1 MVGVFVGLKLA
12 LLRSS
17 LRRSTGRAVGFT
29 AGVALGVAGACYAA
43 VGLARGDGGAGP
55 GGGAGGAD
63 LAVLVFAGLVVA
75 WLALP
80 LSFGAGGDE
89 SADPTRLAVL
99 PVRPRRLIA
108 GATASALVGPG
119 PLCTLIVITGAV
131 AGASDGA
138 FDSPAGAAVAVLC
151 VPLTL
156 LLCVV
161 ASRAVLA
168 AFARALTGRR
178 GKDAAALGGV
188 LAAVGG
194 YAAYLLL
201 STAGPGPALPP
212 VVVRV
217 LRWTPPG
224 WPADA
229 VRAAAEGRTGT
240 ALLELAGT
248 AALIG
253 LLMLWWHASLARLM
267 TTADAST
274 ARDVKVRAVHA
285 DGLRARLLTSS
296 RVLLVAH
303 HQWGAFLRAPR
314 HRMTMIAA
322 LAYALLFPVVL
333 VSVGMATPY
342 TVVGGA
348 WVFGLTVP
356 GVLFALDGSAIWTN
370 VATLR
375 TVAQARAELAGRML
389 PQLAVIVPWLTAV
402 ATGIAL
408 ATGRTDQLAAALG
421 VTFALLGVT
430 FAMGVVISVFHPYP
444 YPEDVWGVSAP
455 GQSGG
460 YHLANFCSSLLGAVV
475 IAPVAAGAFL
485 LDGSGSAWL
494 LLPLGTVYGLAAVLL
509 ILRPLGRRL
518 FERAPEI
525 LTTLRMS

>member
-1 MVGVFVGLKLA
+1 MVGVFFGLKLA

-17 LRRSTGRAVGFT
+17 LRRSTGRAVGFV
-29 AGVALGVAGACYAA
+29 AGASIALAGACYTAA
-43 VGLARGDGGAGP
+43 GLAGNHGGERA
-55 GGGAGGAD
+55 AD
-63 LAVLVFAGLVVA
+63 VTVLAFTGLAVA

-80 LSFGAGGDE
+80 VSFGAGGDE

-108 GATASALVGPG
+108 GATVSALIGPG

-131 AGASDGA
+131 AGAADGA
-138 FDSPAGAAVAVLC
+138 FDSAVGAAAAVLA
-151 VPLTL
+151 VPLML

-201 STAGPGPALPP
+201 TTAGSVPALPP
-212 VVVRV
+212 VVARV
-217 LRWTPPG
+217 LRWAPPG

-248 AALIG
+248 AVLIG
-253 LLMLWWHASLARLM
+253 LLMVWWHASLARLM

-274 ARDVKVRAVHA
+274 AQAVKVRA
-285 DGLRARLLTSS
+285 GQGTGPRARLLASS
-296 RVLLVAH
+296 RSLLVAH
-303 HQWGAFLRAPR
+303 HQFGAFLRAPR

-322 LAYALLFPVVL
+322 FAYALLFPVVM
-333 VSVGMATPY
+333 VPVGAKTPY
-342 TVVGGA
+342 VVVGGA

-375 TVAQARAELAGRML
+375 TAAQARAELVGRML
-389 PQLAVIVPWLTAV
+389 PQLALIAPWLTAV
-402 ATGIAL
+402 AVGIAL
-408 ATGRTDQLAAALG
+408 GTGRTDQLAPALG
-421 VTFALLGVT
+421 ITFALLGVT
-430 FAMGVVISVFHPYP
+430 FAMGMVISVYHPYP
-444 YPEDVWGVSAP
+444 YPEDPFSVSAP

-460 YHLANFCSSLLGAVV
+460 YHLANFLSSMLGSVV
-475 IAPVAAGAFL
+475 IAPVIAGAFL
-485 LDGSGSAWL
+485 LDGTASSWL
-494 LLPLGTVYGLAAVLL
+494 LLPIGTAYGLLAAALT
-509 ILRPLGRRL
+509 LRVMGQRL

-525 LTTLRMS
+525 LAVLRMS

>member
-17 LRRSTGRAVGFT
+17 LRRSTARAVGF
-29 AGVALGVAGACYAA
+29 VAGAVISVAGAGYVA
-43 VGLARGDGGAGP
+43 VGLAEAQGEPGAP
-55 GGGAGGAD
+55 D
-63 LAVLVFAGLVVA
+63 FAVLAFSGLVIA

-108 GATASALVGPG
+108 GATASALIGPG
-119 PLCTLIVITGAV
+119 PLCTLVLITGAV
-131 AGASDGA
+131 IGAAEGA
-138 FDSPAGAAVAVLC
+138 FDSPLAAAVTVLA

-168 AFARALTGRR
+168 SFARALTGRR

-188 LAAVGG
+188 LTAVGG

-201 STAGPGPALPP
+201 TTAGSGPSLPP

-229 VRAAAEGRTGT
+229 VRAAADGRTAT
-240 ALLELAGT
+240 AVLELAGT

-253 LLMLWWHASLARLM
+253 LLMVWWHASLARLM
-267 TTADAST
+267 TTSDAST
-274 ARDVKVRAVHA
+274 AQAVKVRAGRTS
-285 DGLRARLLTSS
+285 DLRARLLTSS
-296 RVLLVAH
+296 RTLLVAQ
-303 HQWGAFLRAPR
+303 HQFSAFARAPR

-333 VSVGMATPY
+333 VPVGARTPY
-342 TVVGGA
+342 VVVGGA

-356 GVLFALDGSAIWTN
+356 GVLFALDGSAIWGN

-375 TVAQARAELAGRML
+375 TVAQARAELVGRLL
-389 PQLAVIVPWLTAV
+389 PQLALSAPWLTAIG
-402 ATGIAL
+402 TGVAL
-408 ATGRTDQLAAALG
+408 ATGRTDQLAPALG
-421 VTFALLGVT
+421 VAFALLGVT
-430 FAMGVVISVFHPYP
+430 FAMGMVISVFHPYP
-444 YPEDVWGVSAP
+444 YPEDPWSVSAP

-460 YHLANFCSSLLGAVV
+460 YHLANFLSSIVGVV
-475 IAPVAAGAFL
+475 VLAPVIVAAIAL
-485 LDGSGSAWL
+485 NGSASSWL
-494 LLPLGTVYGLAAVLL
+494 LLPLGTAYGLAAVL
-509 ILRPLGRRL
+509 IARRAMGQRL
-518 FERAPEI
+518 FDRAPEI

>member
-17 LRRSTGRAVGFT
+17 LRRSTARAVGF
-29 AGVALGVAGACYAA
+29 VAGAGISVAAACYAA
-43 VGLARGDGGAGP
+43 AGLAAGRGEPGA
-55 GGGAGGAD
+55 AD
-63 LAVLVFAGLVVA
+63 LAVLAFAGLAVA

-89 SADPTRLAVL
+89 SSDPTRLAVL

-108 GATASALVGPG
+108 GATASALIGPG
-119 PLCTLIVITGAV
+119 PLCTLVIITGAV
-131 AGASDGA
+131 AGAAEGA
-138 FDSPAGAAVAVLC
+138 FDSLPGAVVAVLA

-168 AFARALTGRR
+168 SFARALTGRR
-178 GKDAAALGGV
+178 GKDAAALGG
-188 LAAVGG
+188 LLTAVGG

-201 STAGPGPALPP
+201 TTAGSGLALPP

-229 VRAAAEGRTGT
+229 VRAAADGRTGT

-253 LLMLWWHASLARLM
+253 LLMVWWHGSLARLM
-267 TTADAST
+267 TTTDSST
-274 ARDVKVRAVHA
+274 ARAVTVR
-285 DGLRARLLTSS
+285 DGRTAGPRARLLASS

-303 HQWGAFLRAPR
+303 HQFSAFARAPR

-322 LAYALLFPVVL
+322 LAYALLFPVVM
-333 VSVGMATPY
+333 VPVGMRTPY
-342 TVVGGA
+342 VVVGGA

-375 TVAQARAELAGRML
+375 TVAQARAELVGRLL
-389 PQLAVIVPWLTAV
+389 PQLVVIVPWLTAV
-402 ATGIAL
+402 GTGVAV
-408 ATGRTDQLAAALG
+408 ATGRTGQLAAALG
-421 VTFALLGVT
+421 VAFALLGVT
-430 FAMGVVISVFHPYP
+430 FAMGMVISVFHPYP
-444 YPEDVWGVSAP
+444 YPEDPWSVSAP

-475 IAPVAAGAFL
+475 IAPVIAAAVA
-485 LDGSGSAWL
+485 LDGSAFSWL
-494 LLPLGTVYGLAAVLL
+494 LLPLGTAYGLLAVLST
-509 ILRPLGRRL
+509 LRTMGRRL

>member
-17 LRRSTGRAVGFT
+17 LRRSTARAVGF
-29 AGVALGVAGACYAA
+29 VAGSLISLVGACWVA
-43 VGLARGDGGAGP
+43 VGLAGSRGEPEA
-55 GGGAGGAD
+55 AD
-63 LAVLVFAGLVVA
+63 FAVLALAGLAVA

-89 SADPTRLAVL
+89 SSDPTRLAVL

-119 PLCTLIVITGAV
+119 PLCTLVLITGAV
-131 AGASDGA
+131 VGAAEGA
-138 FDSPAGAAVAVLC
+138 FDSVAGAVVAVLA
-151 VPLTL
+151 VPLAL

-178 GKDAAALGGV
+178 GKDAAALGG
-188 LAAVGG
+188 LLTAVGG

-201 STAGPGPALPP
+201 TTVGSGLSLPP

-229 VRAAAEGRTGT
+229 VRAAADGRTGT
-240 ALLELAGT
+240 AVLELAAT

-253 LLMLWWHASLARLM
+253 LLMVWWHGSLARLM
-267 TTADAST
+267 TTTDSST
-274 ARDVKVRAVHA
+274 ARAGEVRAA
-285 DGLRARLLTSS
+285 RATGRRARLLASS
-296 RVLLVAH
+296 RTLLVAH
-303 HQWGAFLRAPR
+303 HQFTAFARSPR

-322 LAYALLFPVVL
+322 LAYAVLFPVVM
-333 VSVGMATPY
+333 VPVGGRTPY
-342 TVVGGA
+342 VAVGGA

-356 GVLFALDGSAIWTN
+356 GVLFALDGSAIWSN

-375 TVAQARAELAGRML
+375 TVAQARAELVGRLL
-389 PQLAVIVPWLTAV
+389 PQLVFILPWLTAV
-402 ATGIAL
+402 GCGVAL

-421 VTFALLGVT
+421 VSFALLGVT
-430 FAMGVVISVFHPYP
+430 FALGMVISVFRPYP
-444 YPEDVWGVSAP
+444 YPEDPWSVSAP

-460 YHLANFCSSLLGAVV
+460 YHLANFLGSLVGVVAVVPVIVGAV
-475 IAPVAAGAFL
+475 A
-485 LDGSGSAWL
+485 LDGSASSWV
-494 LLPLGTVYGLAAVLL
+494 LLPLGTAYGLLAVLVT
-509 ILRPLGRRL
+509 LRTMGRRL
-518 FERAPEI
+518 FEKAPEI
-525 LTTLRMS
+525 LTILRMS

>member
-17 LRRSTGRAVGFT
+17 LRRSTARAVGFV
-29 AGVALGVAGACYAA
+29 AGTVISVAGACCAA
-43 VGLARGDGGAGP
+43 VGLARGRGGPDA
-55 GGGAGGAD
+55 AD
-63 LAVLVFAGLVVA
+63 FAVLAFTGLAVA

-89 SADPTRLAVL
+89 SSDPTRLAVL

-108 GATASALVGPG
+108 GATASALIGPG
-119 PLCTLIVITGAV
+119 PLCTLILITGAAV
-131 AGASDGA
+131 GAAEGA
-138 FDSPAGAAVAVLC
+138 FSSLSAAFATVLA
-151 VPLTL
+151 VPLML

-168 AFARALTGRR
+168 SFARALTGRR

-188 LAAVGG
+188 LTAVGG

-201 STAGPGPALPP
+201 TTAGSGLALPP
-212 VVVRV
+212 LVVRI

-229 VRAAAEGRTGT
+229 IRAAADGRTAT

-248 AALIG
+248 AALIA
-253 LLMLWWHASLARLM
+253 LLMVWWHGSLARLM
-267 TTADAST
+267 TTTDSST
-274 ARDVKVRAVHA
+274 AQAVKARGGRTT
-285 DGLRARLLTSS
+285 GLRARLLTSS
-296 RVLLVAH
+296 RTLLVAH
-303 HQWGAFLRAPR
+303 HQFSAFARSPR

-322 LAYALLFPVVL
+322 LAYALLFPVVMAAA
-333 VSVGMATPY
+333 GMRTPY
-342 TVVGGA
+342 AAVGGA

-356 GVLFALDGSAIWTN
+356 GVLFALDGSAIWSN

-375 TVAQARAELAGRML
+375 TVAQARAELVGRLL
-389 PQLAVIVPWLTAV
+389 PQLVVIAPWLTAV
-402 ATGIAL
+402 AAGVAL

-421 VTFALLGVT
+421 VGFALLGVT
-430 FAMGVVISVFHPYP
+430 FAMGMAISVFHPYP
-444 YPEDVWGVSAP
+444 YPEDPWSVNAP

-460 YHLANFCSSLLGAVV
+460 YHLANFLSSVLGMVAITPV
-475 IAPVAAGAFL
+475 IAGAL
-485 LDGSGSAWL
+485 ALDGSAFSWL
-494 LLPLGTVYGLAAVLL
+494 LLPLGTAYGLLAVLAT
-509 ILRPLGRRL
+509 LRPMGRRL
-518 FERAPEI
+518 FDKAPEI

>member
-17 LRRSTGRAVGFT
+17 LRRSTARTVGFV
-29 AGVALGVAGACYAA
+29 AGAGIGVAGACYAA
-43 VGLARGDGGAGP
+43 VGLALAQGEPDAP
-55 GGGAGGAD
+55 D
-63 LAVLVFAGLVVA
+63 FAVLAFAGLAVA

-108 GATASALVGPG
+108 GATASALIGPG
-119 PLCTLIVITGAV
+119 PLCTLILITGAV
-131 AGASDGA
+131 VGAAEGA
-138 FDSPAGAAVAVLC
+138 FAGLPAAVVTVLA

-168 AFARALTGRR
+168 SFARALTGRR

-188 LAAVGG
+188 LTAVGG
-194 YAAYLLL
+194 YSAYLLL
-201 STAGPGPALPP
+201 TTAGSGPDLPP
-212 VVVRV
+212 IVVRV

-229 VRAAAEGRTGT
+229 VRAAADGRTGT

-248 AALIG
+248 AALIA
-253 LLMLWWHASLARLM
+253 LLMVWWHASLARLM
-267 TTADAST
+267 TTTDAST
-274 ARDVKVRAVHA
+274 AQAVKVRA
-285 DGLRARLLTSS
+285 GRTTGPRARLLTSS
-296 RVLLVAH
+296 RTLLVAH
-303 HQWGAFLRAPR
+303 HQFSAFARAPR

-322 LAYALLFPVVL
+322 LAYALLFPVVM
-333 VSVGMATPY
+333 VPIGARTPY
-342 TVVGGA
+342 VTVGGA

-356 GVLFALDGSAIWTN
+356 GLLFALDGSAIWSN

-375 TVAQARAELAGRML
+375 TVAQARAELAGRLL
-389 PQLAVIVPWLTAV
+389 PQLAVIVPWITAV
-402 ATGIAL
+402 GGGVAL

-421 VTFALLGVT
+421 VSFALLGVT
-430 FAMGVVISVFHPYP
+430 SAAGMVISVFHPYP
-444 YPEDVWGVSAP
+444 YPEDPWSVSAP

-460 YHLANFCSSLLGAVV
+460 YHLANFLSSVLGVV
-475 IAPVAAGAFL
+475 AIAPVIAGAIAL
-485 LDGSGSAWL
+485 NGSASSWL
-494 LLPLGTVYGLAAVLL
+494 LLPLGTAYGLLVALAT
-509 ILRPLGRRL
+509 LRTMGRRL
-518 FERAPEI
+518 FDRAPEI